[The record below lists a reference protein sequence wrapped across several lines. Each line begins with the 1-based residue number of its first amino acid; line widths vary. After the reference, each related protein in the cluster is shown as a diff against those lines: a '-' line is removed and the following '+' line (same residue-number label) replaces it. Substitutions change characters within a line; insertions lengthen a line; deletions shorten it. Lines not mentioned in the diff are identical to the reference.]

1 MNAGRM
7 EDMLVTPDVIGV
19 LIAAATLVGG
29 LFAGIAGLLSRQTTR
44 LEARFDAR
52 FERIDVR
59 FGQVDAR
66 LDRIESDVNDLKVA
80 VARLEGPLPR
90 LSLHR

>member
-7 EDMLVTPDVIGV
+7 EDMLVSPDVIGV

-29 LFAGIAGLLSRQTTR
+29 LFAGIAGLLARQT
-44 LEARFDAR
+44 A
-52 FERIDVR
+52 RIDAR

-66 LDRIESDVNDLKVA
+66 LELIEADVNDLKVA